1 MVAAG
6 VMSCAAPEFC
16 SEFFPK
22 RTTYQPEEKATPP
35 ANSYC
40 ETPASSF
47 LVRGPHYLDA
57 DGSKFKKNNKDLK
70 VPSAAATYSLVGL
83 QCFSS
88 SKRMPHGAEKIQPLR
103 EFLQA
108 GLSEESAE
116 SIYPQFLIFTWL
128 LANGSGTEFTSVVHL
143 CKRTFSPGDD
153 PVFDRTF
160 LHFVEGD
167 DECKREL
174 LKMAFRIVRA
184 PMGVKATVGTLG
196 GERPVL
202 IAKRL
207 ATEFFTGR
215 NYIEV
220 DMDVGSSTV
229 ASKMKGMICT
239 AAGHIVGDQIFL
251 IEGTTSGTLPE
262 RALVSLRWNYTN
274 VNACT
279 LPLTDDGVLI
289 DNPDM
294 GKLALSDGEGST
306 NEDGDDEY
314 YDTASL
320 DSV

>member
-1 MVAAG
+1 
-6 VMSCAAPEFC
+6 MSGEGPEFC
-16 SEFFPK
+16 GEFYPK
-22 RTTYQPEEKATPP
+22 RTTYSSEEKATPP
-35 ANSYC
+35 TNSYC

-47 LVRGPHYLDA
+47 LVRGPHYLDKE
-57 DGSKFKKNNKDLK
+57 GSKFKTNNKDLK
-70 VPSAAATYSLVGL
+70 VASATATYSLVGL

-88 SKRMPHGAEKIQPLR
+88 AQRMPHGAARIQALR
-103 EFLQA
+103 EFLRAAQKEHDA
-108 GLSEESAE
+108 Q

-143 CKRTFSPGDD
+143 CKRNFSPGED

-160 LHFVEGD
+160 LHFVQAD
-167 DECKREL
+167 DDGKREL
-174 LKMAFRIVRA
+174 LKMAFRVVRA
-184 PMGVKATVGTLG
+184 PVGVKATVGTLG

-207 ATEFFTGR
+207 ATEFFTGP

-251 IEGTTSGTLPE
+251 IEGTTPENLPE

-279 LPLTDDGVLI
+279 LPLTDEGVLV
-289 DNPDM
+289 DNPDV
-294 GKLALSDGEGST
+294 GKLALSDGEGS
-306 NEDGDDEY
+306 NKSEDGDDEY